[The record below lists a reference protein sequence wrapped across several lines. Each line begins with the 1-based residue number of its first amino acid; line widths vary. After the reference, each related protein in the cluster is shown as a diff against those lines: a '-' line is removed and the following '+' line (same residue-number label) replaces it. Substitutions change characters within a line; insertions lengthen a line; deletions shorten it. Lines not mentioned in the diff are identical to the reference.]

1 MIKNWSKYGISVPSG
16 RGGHYKTV
24 CPQCHDSRHDKRD
37 KSLSCDLDNGLFKCH
52 YCGWSGSVCEE
63 DEWERQLRKQEW
75 FNQHPLKK
83 QKKEYRKP
91 KPKQQN
97 PVSDKAMKWF
107 EGRGISRET
116 VNKMRVTEGKEWMPQ
131 KNGEANT
138 VQFNYYLN
146 GELVNTKYRTGD
158 KCFKLVS
165 GAELLPYNIDS
176 IKGAPECVITEGEM
190 DALTFV
196 EAGFEHVVSVPN
208 GANANLDYLDDYIQD
223 YFEDKE
229 VIYIASDG
237 DTKGELLKGELL
249 RRFGVERCKVVEY
262 DEGCKDANEV
272 LMKNGVEAVKSL
284 IRDAKEV
291 KVDGVFTVSDFEG
304 SLDALYQNGMQ
315 KGVMIG
321 HDNFDQLCTFE
332 TKRMLIVTGIPG
344 HGKSE
349 FIDEITERLNLRY
362 GWKWAYFSPENAPL
376 SYHAS
381 KLTEKLIGKKF
392 GAATMPLREYQMA
405 KEYIESNFFFI
416 YPTDNF
422 KIDTILEKAR
432 VLVRRKGIKGLVI
445 DPYNKLESEQGNRS
459 ETQYVSLLLDKLS
472 SFAQINDMLIVL
484 VAHPTKLQKTK
495 EGIYEAP
502 TLYDISGSANFFN
515 KADFGMSVYRNY
527 QENRVE
533 VIVQKVKFKHLGT
546 TGTAMFLYNINNGR
560 YVPYVGQADVQWDN
574 SNHIING
581 IKEAQEEAARQ
592 AVFEFEDDDEDQD
605 AYGLPY

>member
-1 MIKNWSKYGISVPSG
+1 MIKNWTKYGISVPSG
-16 RGGHYKTV
+16 RTGHYKTI

-52 YCGWSGSVCEE
+52 YCGWSGNVCEE
-63 DEWERQLRKQEW
+63 DEWERQLRRQEW

-107 EGRGISRET
+107 ESRGISSDT

-138 VQFNYYLN
+138 LQFNYYLN

-176 IKGAPECVITEGEM
+176 VKGASECIITEGEM
-190 DALTFV
+190 DTLTFV

-272 LMKNGVEAVKSL
+272 LMKNGIEAVKSL
-284 IRDAKEV
+284 IREAKEV

-321 HDNFDQLCTFE
+321 HENFDQLCTFE
-332 TKRMLIVTGIPG
+332 TKRILIVTGIPG

-381 KLTEKLIGKKF
+381 KLTEKLVGKKF
-392 GAATMPLREYQMA
+392 GASTMPLREYQMA
-405 KEYIESNFFFI
+405 KEYIESNFYFI
-416 YPTDNF
+416 FPTDNF

-472 SFAQINDMLIVL
+472 GFAQINDMLVVL

-533 VIVQKVKFKHLGT
+533 VIIQKVKFKHLGT

-560 YVPYVGQADVQWDN
+560 YVPYMGQADVQWDN

-592 AVFEFEDDDEDQD
+592 AVFEFEDDDEEEE